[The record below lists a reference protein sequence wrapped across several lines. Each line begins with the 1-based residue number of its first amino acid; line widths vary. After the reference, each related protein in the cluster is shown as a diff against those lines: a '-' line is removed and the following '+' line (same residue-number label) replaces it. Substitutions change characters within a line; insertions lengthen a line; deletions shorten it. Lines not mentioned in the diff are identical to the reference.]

1 MRTFV
6 ESEDQPGAWT
16 ELEILREADR
26 KGEKTRRE
34 QTTDRGPVQVDV
46 QKTLR
51 EVESPEASRP
61 KENPLPLFICY
72 AHANERVVKQI
83 KPTLTVLA
91 RRGYIVPWR
100 DTDLIPGEDWDDTIK
115 DRLSQARIILFMVS
129 REFLASKYITD
140 QERPLAMELM
150 RQKKAAV
157 IPFLLSKCMWSDEDF
172 AALEQLPLKGDPMTS
187 FSPRDNGWALVEEGL
202 IKVIQAEQARLTKAG
217 DRPMPRHRL
226 DGTP

>member
-1 MRTFV
+1 M
-6 ESEDQPGAWT
+6 
-16 ELEILREADR
+16 
-26 KGEKTRRE
+26 K
-34 QTTDRGPVQVDV
+34 
-46 QKTLR
+46 
-51 EVESPEASRP
+51 SPEASRP

-72 AHANERVVKQI
+72 AHANERIVKQI

-129 REFLASKYITD
+129 REFLASNYITD

-150 RQKKAAV
+150 GQKKAVV
-157 IPFLLSKCMWSDEDF
+157 IPVLLSKCMWNDEDF
-172 AALEQLPLKGDPMTS
+172 AALEQLPSKGDPLTS
-187 FSPRDNGWALVEEGL
+187 FNPRVNGWALVEEGL

-226 DGTP
+226 GGTP